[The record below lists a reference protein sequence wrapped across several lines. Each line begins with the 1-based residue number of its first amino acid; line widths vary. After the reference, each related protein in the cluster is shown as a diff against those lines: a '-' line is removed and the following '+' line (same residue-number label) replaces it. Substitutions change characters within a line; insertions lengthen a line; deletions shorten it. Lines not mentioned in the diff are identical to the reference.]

1 MTASTGARVRTARQE
16 IAEMRGRARRK
27 SAVILGRMLMPPLML
42 AAVLCFAVFLSPRAA
57 RYAYGGMLLA
67 AKGVLPSAFVGMLI
81 CDLYRAYGRPERMRA
96 AGWMF
101 SLLYGMPREGLRAV
115 ILGNLCGFPM
125 GAREVMSCLDAGG
138 LTEDE
143 AERLIPLTMNPSP
156 PFIVG
161 AVGAAMLGDVKE
173 GIALLLAV
181 ELSAVAVGV
190 LFRKRRVKS
199 RNTPVIIGQIK
210 GEKYSF
216 VRSVRSAAEGLV
228 TVSGF
233 IIAFSVLLGFLSEI
247 AVFTPV
253 RAVVFSLTEVTGG
266 VKYFSGLTGI
276 SPLLRGCAVAFT
288 LGFGGLS
295 VMLQGAALTDG
306 RLSMRRYLPVKLAQG
321 VISALL
327 YSLLRARILGV

>member
-1 MTASTGARVRTARQE
+1 MTASAGANIRSARRETAEIQGRVRQR
-16 IAEMRGRARRK
+16 
-27 SAVILGRMLMPPLML
+27 SAVILGRMLMPPLLL
-42 AAVLCFAVFLSPRAA
+42 AAVICFAVFLSPRAA
-57 RYAYGGMLLA
+57 RYAYDGMLLA
-67 AKGVLPSAFVGMLI
+67 VRGVLPSAFVGIMI

-96 AGWMF
+96 VGWIF
-101 SLLYGMPREGLRAV
+101 SLLYGMPRVGLRAV

-125 GAREVMSCLDAGG
+125 GAREVLSCYDAGG

-161 AVGAAMLGDVKE
+161 AVGAAMLGNAKE

-181 ELSAVAVGV
+181 EISSVAVGV
-190 LFRKRRVKS
+190 LFRKRRLKS
-199 RNTPVIIGQIK
+199 RNAAVISGQIK

-216 VRSVRSAAEGLV
+216 VRSVRSAAAGMV

-233 IIAFSVLLGFLSEI
+233 IIAFSVLLGFLAEI
-247 AVFTPV
+247 ATAMPLRAAVF
-253 RAVVFSLTEVTGG
+253 ALTEVTGG
-266 VKYFSGLTGI
+266 VKFFSGLGGI
-276 SPLLRGCAVAFT
+276 SPLLRGAAVAFT

-306 RLSMRRYLPVKLAQG
+306 RLSMRRYLPVKLAQA
-321 VISALL
+321 VICALL
-327 YSLLRARILGV
+327 YSLLRSRILGA